1 MARVKLIV
9 NRDDVAPKD
18 HALFEELAALR
29 GRISG
34 PSTIVLHSPGLA
46 RPWNEISEF
55 LHRHS
60 IVEPEYAELAVCA
73 TARERDCGYIWNA
86 HVPLARKAG
95 VSVATID
102 AVRDR
107 RPTAGLSASETSVIT
122 YVRQLIQNNRVESD
136 VFTQL
141 LQGHT
146 PQWLVELTVWI
157 GRYQALAGILNAFE
171 VTPTMLAEELPVAP
185 RAATTAAPV
194 RAPLAAPRVTP
205 LTRRDQVQER
215 HRAIFDTVA
224 EGRGSVRGPF
234 GILMHSPLLCRRH
247 LDVGTFL
254 RFNSGLE
261 ADSRELAIIATAREK
276 DCPYIWA
283 AHAPAAR
290 QAGLSAAIVSAVR
303 DRGDLAGLPSVERD
317 IVDYTRQ
324 LAQQNA
330 VGAAL
335 FDRLQGRHGVPWL
348 VELTCL
354 IGHYGIVASILNAF
368 EVAPAPD
375 AEPLPLGTTRKGT

>member
-1 MARVKLIV
+1 VKLIV
-9 NRDDVAPKD
+9 NRDDVDAKD
-18 HALFEELAALR
+18 HALFDELAALR

-60 IVEPEYAELAVCA
+60 IVEPENAELAVCA

-107 RPTAGLSASETSVIT
+107 RPTAGLSASQTSVID

-141 LQGHT
+141 LQSHSA
-146 PQWLVELTVWI
+146 QWLVELTVWI

-171 VTPTMLAEELPVAP
+171 VTPTMLAEELPVVP
-185 RAATTAAPV
+185 RAATTAATV

-234 GILMHSPLLCRRH
+234 GILMHSPVLCRRH

-254 RFNSGLE
+254 RFNSRLE

-290 QAGLSAAIVSAVR
+290 QAGIGNAVVSAVR
-303 DRGDLAGLPSVERD
+303 DRGDLAGVPAAERD

-324 LAQQNA
+324 LAKDNA
-330 VGAAL
+330 VAPVL

-375 AEPLPLGTTRKGT
+375 AELLLPAGGQKGT